1 MKLPVPF
8 ALALQS
14 GFNRL
19 IALDE
24 ESKQRLER
32 LQHKLLQ
39 IEVTTLDLNIFL
51 LFHSDRVEVLEEFA
65 GDADATIKGP
75 PFSMLALAGGRSDV
89 SNSAVE
95 ITGDVETAQQVSRM
109 LQQIDID
116 WEEHFSKLTGDA
128 VAHQLGNI
136 ARGIQRFATR
146 TRDSMQ
152 SNTADYLR
160 DETGHLPHDWELESF
175 SNDVDDLRD
184 RVSQLERR
192 ILALQPQSANGQQV
206 SDDDRHEH

>member
-8 ALALQS
+8 ALALQG

-19 IALDE
+19 VSLDE
-24 ESKQRLER
+24 DSQRRLNK

-39 IEVTTLDLNIFL
+39 LKITTLDLDIYL
-51 LFHSDRVEVLEEFA
+51 LFHSDRVEVLEDFA
-65 GDADATIKGP
+65 AEPDATIAGP
-75 PFSMLALAGGRSDV
+75 PFSMLSLAGGGDV
-89 SNSAVE
+89 SNSSVE
-95 ITGDVETAQQVSRM
+95 ISGDVELAQQVSRM

-116 WEEHFSKLTGDA
+116 WEEHFSKITGDA

-136 ARGIQRFATR
+136 ARGIQRFTTR
-146 TRDSMQ
+146 SRDSMQ

-184 RVSQLERR
+184 RVVLLVRR
-192 ILALQPQSANGQQV
+192 FESLQNKSAVTGQ
-206 SDDDRHEH
+206 SDDQ

>member
-8 ALALQS
+8 ALALQG

-19 IALDE
+19 VSLDE
-24 ESKQRLER
+24 DSQRRLNK

-39 IEVTTLDLNIFL
+39 LKITTLDLDIYL
-51 LFHSDRVEVLEEFA
+51 MFHSDRVEVLEDFA
-65 GDADATIKGP
+65 AEPDATIAGP
-75 PFSMLALAGGRSDV
+75 PFSMLSLAGGGDV
-89 SNSAVE
+89 SNSSVE
-95 ITGDVETAQQVSRM
+95 ISGDVELAQQVSRM

-116 WEEHFSKLTGDA
+116 WEEHFSKITGDA

-136 ARGIQRFATR
+136 ARGIQRFTTR
-146 TRDSMQ
+146 SRDSMQ

-184 RVSQLERR
+184 RVVLLVRR
-192 ILALQPQSANGQQV
+192 FESLQNKSAVTGQ
-206 SDDDRHEH
+206 SDDQ

>member
-8 ALALQS
+8 ALALQG

-19 IALDE
+19 VSLDE
-24 ESKQRLER
+24 DSQRRLNK

-39 IEVTTLDLNIFL
+39 LKITTLDLDIYL
-51 LFHSDRVEVLEEFA
+51 LFHSDRVEVLEDFA
-65 GDADATIKGP
+65 SEPDATIAGP
-75 PFSMLALAGGRSDV
+75 PFSMLSLAGGGMAGGGDV
-89 SNSAVE
+89 SNSSVE
-95 ITGDVETAQQVSRM
+95 ISGDVELAQQVSRM

-116 WEEHFSKLTGDA
+116 WEEHFSKITGDA

-136 ARGIQRFATR
+136 ARGIQRFTTR
-146 TRDSMQ
+146 SRDSMQ

-160 DETGHLPHDWELESF
+160 DETGHLPYDWELESF

-184 RVSQLERR
+184 RVALLVRR
-192 ILALQPQSANGQQV
+192 FESLQNKPAVTGQ
-206 SDDDRHEH
+206 SDDQ

>member
-8 ALALQS
+8 ALALQG

-19 IALDE
+19 VSLDE
-24 ESKQRLER
+24 DSQRRLNK

-39 IEVTTLDLNIFL
+39 LKITTLDLDIYL
-51 LFHSDRVEVLEEFA
+51 LFHSDRVEVLEDFA
-65 GDADATIKGP
+65 AEPDATIAGP
-75 PFSMLALAGGRSDV
+75 PFSMLSLAGGGDV
-89 SNSAVE
+89 SNSSVE
-95 ITGDVETAQQVSRM
+95 ISGDVELAQQVSRM

-116 WEEHFSKLTGDA
+116 WEEHFSKITGDA

-136 ARGIQRFATR
+136 ARGIQRFTTR
-146 TRDSMQ
+146 SRDSMQ

-184 RVSQLERR
+184 RVVLLVRR
-192 ILALQPQSANGQQV
+192 FESLQNKSAVTGQR
-206 SDDDRHEH
+206 DDQ